1 MLPSN
6 MFAAG
11 LSKYLFFNKC
21 GFLTMQVAEV
31 CVSALVIPESSEKIV
46 EVLKIFQYTFLQ
58 NQYQKCECNVVLQ
71 VVFLQGQNHTL

>member
-6 MFAAG
+6 MFAAD

-46 EVLKIFQYTFLQ
+46 EVLKIFQYTFL
-58 NQYQKCECNVVLQ
+58 YQKCECNVVLQ